1 MSSVAGAA
9 TDSPH
14 EKPARHRS
22 RRAALVPFLLMSPGL
37 ILVVG
42 LLGLSMLMALSEHT
56 TGAELV
62 SGWTTANFTKFF
74 SEPYYLDMTLS
85 TFKLAGTVVA
95 ITLLVGYPV
104 AYAIHELPN
113 AALRGIA
120 YFLLFSPLFIS
131 VVIRA
136 YGWSLLLGNEGMLNS
151 TLMSL
156 RLRSEPVPFLYSKTG
171 VIIAFVQVLLPFMV
185 FPILGVLDK
194 VGNEVR
200 EAAHD
205 LGAGRLR
212 VFWKVVF
219 PLTAQG
225 AVSGATLVLA
235 IAGTAFAIP
244 VLLGVGRVTVLAYMV
259 YQDFGSINWP
269 MAAVE
274 ACVLCVLLF
283 AAILLLNAVGRRLFY
298 RSPGGRS

>member
-1 MSSVAGAA
+1 ML
-9 TDSPH
+9 P
-14 EKPARHRS
+14 P
-22 RRAALVPFLLMSPGL
+22 L

-42 LLGLSMLMALSEHT
+42 LLGVAMLMTLRMALSEPT
-56 TGAELV
+56 TGAQLV
-62 SGWTTANFTKFF
+62 SGWTPANFEKFF
-74 SEPYYLDMTLS
+74 DNPYYMQITTT
-85 TFKLAGTVVA
+85 TFKLAGIVMVL
-95 ITLLVGYPV
+95 TLLIGYPV

-136 YGWSLLLGNEGMLNS
+136 YGWSLLLGNQGMLNS
-151 TLMSL
+151 TLQSL
-156 RLRSEPVPFLYSKTG
+156 HLRSEPVQFLYTRTG

-194 VGNEVR
+194 VDNDMR

-212 VFWKVVF
+212 VFWKVIF

-225 AVSGATLVLA
+225 AVAGCTLVLA

-244 VLLGVGRVTVLAYMV
+244 VLLGVGKVTVLAYAV

-283 AAILLLNAVGRRLFY
+283 IALVLLNVVGRRVFY
-298 RSPGGRS
+298 RSPPSRT